1 MVSLRWRLLEN
12 PLGLIEFTKK
22 WIDLMKLLD
31 AWYVVAL
38 ASSLKSDK
46 PLSAQLHGERY
57 ALWRDQAG
65 KASAVVDRCPHKG
78 ASLSSGTVQRG
89 FLACGYH
96 GWCFAKGGECTLIP
110 AQNSGDLIPR
120 RAHTHAVPCVEE
132 HGFIWLWLARDPS
145 ASHRSVDQLPPVP
158 AVGPIPEPTDSRWRC
173 LEGQV
178 EWKANW
184 LRVLE
189 AFMDLTHAPFVHSG
203 SFGAMAPD
211 QLMPE
216 EQWTKDDSLYERVL
230 APRDRHYRADQGRS
244 VRAMFNQSKSSTESS
259 NDSGVQH
266 IQLWLANVSLVR
278 VVFGDFQISLCTA
291 HVPLDDGHTLNLWRH
306 FRSFLRTPLADSNA
320 RGRVDRF
327 MAEDQRMVETLR
339 PLVPDLDSRSDM
351 LLASDAMTL
360 SLRKLLREKRS
371 AGLLV

>member
-1 MVSLRWRLLEN
+1 
-12 PLGLIEFTKK
+12 
-22 WIDLMKLLD
+22 
-31 AWYVVAL
+31 
-38 ASSLKSDK
+38 
-46 PLSAQLHGERY
+46 
-57 ALWRDQAG
+57 
-65 KASAVVDRCPHKG
+65 
-78 ASLSSGTVQRG
+78 
-89 FLACGYH
+89 
-96 GWCFAKGGECTLIP
+96 
-110 AQNSGDLIPR
+110 
-120 RAHTHAVPCVEE
+120 
-132 HGFIWLWLARDPS
+132 
-145 ASHRSVDQLPPVP
+145 
-158 AVGPIPEPTDSRWRC
+158 
-173 LEGQV
+173 
-178 EWKANW
+178 
-184 LRVLE
+184 
-189 AFMDLTHAPFVHSG
+189 
-203 SFGAMAPD
+203 MAPD

-244 VRAMFNQSKSSTESS
+244 VRAMFNQSKFSTESS
-259 NDSGVQH
+259 TDAGVQH

-339 PLVPDLDSRSDM
+339 PLVPDLDSRVDM